1 MAFGV
6 TGLFGTLPFVCS
18 SNIVNT
24 FKDVNRELTTK
35 YARHDVI
42 GRKPVLEWIG
52 EEPDRISF
60 KIRFDS
66 SLNSPPE
73 TGLLL
78 LKRMLDSHK
87 AQRLLLGPRYMGKFI
102 LESISEERRFHT
114 GLGVCQIAEATISL
128 TECGEENAA
137 RP

>member
-24 FKDVNRELTTK
+24 FKDVNRDLATK

-52 EEPDRISF
+52 EESDKISF

-73 TGLLL
+73 AGLFL
-78 LKRMLDSHK
+78 LKRMRTRTSPKDFFWGRVTWGSSSLNRSRRNG
-87 AQRLLLGPRYMGKFI
+87 AFIRASASARLLRP
-102 LESISEERRFHT
+102 RFH
-114 GLGVCQIAEATISL
+114 
-128 TECGEENAA
+128 
-137 RP
+137 

>member
-6 TGLFGTLPFVCS
+6 TGLLGALPFVCS

-24 FKDVNRELTTK
+24 FKDVNRELATK

-42 GRKPVLEWIG
+42 GKKPVLEWIG
-52 EEPDRISF
+52 EEPDKISF

-73 TGLLL
+73 TGLFL

-87 AQRLLLGPRYMGKFI
+87 PQRLLLGPRYMGKFV

-128 TECGEENAA
+128 TECGDENAA
-137 RP
+137 RF

>member
-35 YARHDVI
+35 YGRHDVI

-87 AQRLLLGPRYMGKFI
+87 AQRLLLGPRYMGKFV

>member
-24 FKDVNRELTTK
+24 FKDVNRDLATK

-52 EEPDRISF
+52 EESDRISF
-60 KIRFDS
+60 KVRFDS

-73 TGLLL
+73 SGLLL

-87 AQRLLLGPRYMGKFI
+87 PQRLLLGPRYMGKFV
-102 LESISEERRFHT
+102 LEAISEERRFHT

-128 TECGEENAA
+128 TECGDENAA
-137 RP
+137 RS

>member
-6 TGLFGTLPFVCS
+6 TGLLGTLPFVCS

-24 FKDVNRELTTK
+24 FKDVNRELATK
-35 YARHDVI
+35 YVRHDVI

-52 EEPDRISF
+52 EEPDKINF

-73 TGLLL
+73 TGLFL
-78 LKRMLDSHK
+78 LKQMLDSHRP
-87 AQRLLLGPRYMGKFI
+87 QRLLLGPRYMGKFV

-114 GLGVCQIAEATISL
+114 GLGACQIAEATISL
-128 TECGEENAA
+128 TECGDENAA
-137 RP
+137 RS

>member
-87 AQRLLLGPRYMGKFI
+87 AQRLLLGPRYMGKFV

-128 TECGEENAA
+128 TECVEENAA

>member
-24 FKDVNRELTTK
+24 FKDVNRDLATK
-35 YARHDVI
+35 YARHDGI

-52 EEPDRISF
+52 EESDKISF

-73 TGLLL
+73 AGLFL

-87 AQRLLLGPRYMGKFI
+87 PQRLLLGPRYMGKFV

-128 TECGEENAA
+128 TECGDENAA
-137 RP
+137 RS

>member
-6 TGLFGTLPFVCS
+6 TGLLGTLPFVCS

-24 FKDVNRELTTK
+24 FKDVNRELATK

-52 EEPDRISF
+52 EEPDMISF

-73 TGLLL
+73 SGLFLL
-78 LKRMLDSHK
+78 
-87 AQRLLLGPRYMGKFI
+87 
-102 LESISEERRFHT
+102 
-114 GLGVCQIAEATISL
+114 
-128 TECGEENAA
+128 
-137 RP
+137 

>member
-6 TGLFGTLPFVCS
+6 TGLLGTLPFVCS

-87 AQRLLLGPRYMGKFI
+87 AQRLLLGPRYMGKFV